1 MAPTGSSLLGSP
13 LTILCRASSFLT
25 LPVAHIPPGELLAA
39 QMQLLEDATF
49 LMLLVFG
56 LFVPWFFILKF
67 DYDPRYRL
75 VNLLFCDMVAAM
87 AWGLAFCQNFPF
99 SNVVYMGLVAIPL
112 ASYIRLVI
120 AHFKQLKLLKYPS
133 RVIVNAIPLQDERW
147 IHYLQLI
154 CIMVEVLC
162 LERGHPMVIISLVYT
177 FLLTAALLAWP
188 QLQWGSEL
196 RLINLLG
203 CINGHYGTRLI
214 EGEAPASAQKLIT
227 FYCSILAVFFSYRLV
242 FKDVL
247 RVAGLINDNEPP
259 APPTSTKRDS
269 REKYLDD
276 YEIIDASTLS
286 TLP

>member
-1 MAPTGSSLLGSP
+1 MAPSGSSLLASP
-13 LTILCRASSFLT
+13 LTIVCRASSFLT
-25 LPVAHIPPGELLAA
+25 LPVAHIPPGEVLAA

-75 VNLLFCDMVAAM
+75 VNLLFCDLVATM
-87 AWGLAFCQNFPF
+87 AWALAFCQNFPF
-99 SNVVYMGLVAIPL
+99 SNVVYMGLVAVPL
-112 ASYIRLVI
+112 ASYIRLVA
-120 AHFKQLKLLKYPS
+120 AHFRQLKLLKYPTH
-133 RVIVNAIPLQDERW
+133 VIVDAIPLQDERG

-162 LERGHPMVIISLVYT
+162 LEKGHPMVVLSLVYT

-188 QLQWGSEL
+188 QLQWGPEL

-214 EGEAPASAQKLIT
+214 EGNTGGGPQKLIT
-227 FYCSILAVFFSYRLV
+227 FYCSILAVFLSYRLV

-247 RVAGLINDNEPP
+247 RVAGLLDDDNGTTPLKPP
-259 APPTSTKRDS
+259 RKRE
-269 REKYLDD
+269 EKFLDD
-276 YEIIDASTLS
+276 YEIIDPSVA
-286 TLP
+286 P